1 MSIFRLLPVSLL
13 IAVSAALVL
22 AQSSPEKAPV
32 VVPSTDSRLLNSS
45 GSVDLLSPNLVSP
58 NPKTEFHPAEPLDRI
73 RVGEYSSRLNQFS
86 VPRTVLGPDG
96 LSQDDTLCYTMR
108 SYKVARDDPKSD
120 STHAAGY
127 STCQSATRFHVHTT
141 EERVPGPAP

>member
-73 RVGEYSSRLNQFS
+73 RVGEYSPRLNQFI
-86 VPRTVLGPDG
+86 VPRIVLGPDG

-108 SYKVARDDPKSD
+108 SYKVARDDPQSD

-141 EERVPGPAP
+141 EERVPVPAP